1 MNLLLLFVD
10 ELMGFYKSKV
20 MISLW
25 IGLPLVSILF
35 HFLSSST
42 GSPIPFTVV
51 SAIVVSSLAGTLASV
66 MLAVS
71 IINEKNRHV
80 YELFLIR
87 PLKRRNIII
96 AKFLSVYVC
105 IAVAAI
111 LAIILGMVAD
121 YLTTG
126 TLSEAVLSNTFQSL
140 SISLSMMATS
150 CAAGVLIGVVSPS
163 VLVGA
168 ILVIYGG
175 NQISALPLLPSILNL
190 TNPTLFTIS
199 LGALMSIIL
208 LILAISIFD
217 RKQFWLGRQATV

>member
-25 IGLPLVSILF
+25 TGLPLVSILF
-35 HFLSSST
+35 HFLSSNT

-175 NQISALPLLPSILNL
+175 NQISALPLLPSILNP
-190 TNPTLFTIS
+190 TNPALFTIS

-217 RKQFWLGRQATV
+217 RKQF